1 VRSGRTTAQRGLGL
15 VELMIS
21 VTLGLLVVVG
31 VAMVFASTRQAS
43 RTADSLGHMQETLRT
58 SFELMVRDLREAA
71 GNPCD
76 KALETVLPLA
86 NVLNNAQGATP
97 TWWATW
103 DNPGPLRGYAGTEAF
118 PGAAIGSAVGERV
131 TGTQAVL
138 AKFAVDVGG
147 LTVASHNTGTATFTV
162 NNNPHNVQ
170 AGDLLMV
177 CDLRHAAIF
186 SAASVTATQ
195 VLHTNDATTSG
206 NCSMGLGLPTDCSSA
221 AGKPFLFEAGAKIGR
236 LTAVGWYIGNNG
248 RAESG
253 GRSLYRVSSAG
264 VEEVA
269 EGVMDLQL
277 TYLVDGG
284 SDYVAVGAV
293 ADWSRVLA
301 MRAAVTLLSAESNV
315 AGTASG
321 RIQRPLAFTVSVR
334 NRAP

>member
-1 VRSGRTTAQRGLGL
+1 VRRARTAAAQRGLGL
-15 VELMIS
+15 IELMVS

-58 SFELMVRDLREAA
+58 SFELLARDLREAA

-76 KALETVLPLA
+76 KGLETVLPLA
-86 NVLNNAQGATP
+86 NVLNSAQGSTP
-97 TWWATW
+97 AWGATW
-103 DNPGPLRGYAGTEAF
+103 DAPLQGYAGTAVF
-118 PGAAIGSAVGERV
+118 PGAAIGTATGERV
-131 TGTQAVL
+131 SGTQAVL
-138 AKFAVDVGG
+138 AKFAVDIGG
-147 LTVASHNTGTATFTV
+147 LTVSAHDTGTATFTV

-177 CDLRHAAIF
+177 CDLRQAAIF

-195 VLHTNDATTSG
+195 VLHTKTSTTSG
-206 NCSMGLGLPTDCSSA
+206 NCSKGLGVPTDCSTT
-221 AGKPFLFEAGAKIGR
+221 AGTVFQFDAGAKIGR

-277 TYLVDGG
+277 TYLVENGT
-284 SDYVAVGAV
+284 DYVAVGSV
-293 ADWSRVLA
+293 ADWSKVLA
-301 MRAAVTLLSAESNV
+301 VRVVVTLRSAESNV
-315 AGTASG
+315 VGTTSG
-321 RIQRPLAFTVSVR
+321 RLQRPLAFTVSIR
-334 NRAP
+334 NRPS